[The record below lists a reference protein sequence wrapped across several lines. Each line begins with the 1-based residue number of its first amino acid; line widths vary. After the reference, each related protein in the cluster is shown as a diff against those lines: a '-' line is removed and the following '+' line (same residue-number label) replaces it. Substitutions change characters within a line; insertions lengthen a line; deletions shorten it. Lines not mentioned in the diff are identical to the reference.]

1 MPVSA
6 FREGLVMYLK
16 MSVKND
22 LRGIVKSFHFALRGL
37 KFCILNERNMRIH
50 IVVFLFVVYFAA
62 LFGLEES
69 EWISLIVVSALVLI
83 CEMINTAIEALVNLG
98 TSSYDNVARVAK
110 DVAAGAVFLTALM
123 SLVVGCVLFI
133 KPDKLSAFFR
143 LLLEQPLLIL
153 PFLFL
158 VVVGPLFIFFGLRLK
173 KQK

>member
-1 MPVSA
+1 MK
-6 FREGLVMYLK
+6 FRT
-16 MSVKND
+16 
-22 LRGIVKSFHFALRGL
+22 
-37 KFCILNERNMRIH
+37 
-50 IVVFLFVVYFAA
+50 FAA
-62 LFGLEES
+62 TITAILLAFPLTAADIPELVPTISVSGTAEVTMYPDTAEFTITASFTEDTTEEAREKTS
-69 EWISLIVVSALVLI
+69 
-83 CEMINTAIEALVNLG
+83 EMINTAIEALVNLG

-123 SLVVGCVLFI
+123 SLVVGCVLLI